1 MDEALKQLTT
11 TNLDDLMVSF
21 GLQDRPLLGAPLRA
35 VFHAP
40 AEQFARQ
47 MLEFD
52 RGAENGSLP
61 GAARRAL
68 PAYVADLR
76 AYGREN
82 LPASGP
88 LIVLANHPGLSDTL
102 CLFAAINRPDLRVIA
117 VDRPFL
123 RALRNISAH
132 LIFVSEDSAQRVSAL
147 KNAAVHLKQGGA
159 ILTFPAGQIEP
170 DPALRE
176 GAIES
181 LDRWVDSAGL
191 LLRLVPGAVIVPA
204 AVRGVFWDKAAEHP
218 LTRVRR
224 EPEDRERLGAAL
236 QLLSHLAFGKR
247 EARPQV
253 QFGRPI
259 SLEEVGSNKLE
270 AIHATL
276 LARMRGL
283 LEAAPQGSG
292 EALA

>member
-21 GLQDRPLLGAPLRA
+21 GLQGRRLLGAPLRA

-61 GAARRAL
+61 GAARQAL
-68 PAYVADLR
+68 PDYIADLR

-132 LIFVSEDSAQRVSAL
+132 LFFVSEDSAQRVSAL
-147 KNAAVHLKQGGA
+147 KH
-159 ILTFPAGQIEP
+159 
-170 DPALRE
+170 
-176 GAIES
+176 
-181 LDRWVDSAGL
+181 
-191 LLRLVPGAVIVPA
+191 
-204 AVRGVFWDKAAEHP
+204 
-218 LTRVRR
+218 
-224 EPEDRERLGAAL
+224 
-236 QLLSHLAFGKR
+236 
-247 EARPQV
+247 
-253 QFGRPI
+253 
-259 SLEEVGSNKLE
+259 
-270 AIHATL
+270 
-276 LARMRGL
+276 
-283 LEAAPQGSG
+283 
-292 EALA
+292 